1 MIYSTQRSSFRI
13 LIFVDPHNLLEIAAS
28 HQENTKHDN
37 YIPYCC
43 SSAPRRPDAR
53 CVVICA
59 RSRAPTLF
67 VGDTTEHSMGSIF
80 MSRFDMLELYS
91 RPVEVQGST
100 VPLPCVLDWGYTAT
114 TDGYRPH

>member
-1 MIYSTQRSSFRI
+1 
-13 LIFVDPHNLLEIAAS
+13 
-28 HQENTKHDN
+28 
-37 YIPYCC
+37 
-43 SSAPRRPDAR
+43 
-53 CVVICA
+53 
-59 RSRAPTLF
+59 
-67 VGDTTEHSMGSIF
+67 MGSIF